1 MNTYYWKINAVDCYA
16 LKDGLEKVA
25 YNIHWSYFAT
35 DGINEAFIGGVSLVD
50 NPLSENF
57 IPFEQLTEQQVIDW
71 FITELDIDNMKKNLD
86 EQLSNLIS
94 PKIVTLQLT
103 KPVEEEEEIVE
114 EVVVAEDVP
123 AAEEAAE
130 EVAEEEHGA

>member
-35 DGINEAFIGGVSLVD
+35 DGTHIAAIGGVAGVGD
-50 NPLSENF
+50 PASENF

-71 FITELDIDNMKKNLD
+71 FIAELDIENMKENLD

-103 KPVEEEEEIVE
+103 SQEPSV
-114 EVVVAEDVP
+114 
-123 AAEEAAE
+123 
-130 EVAEEEHGA
+130 